1 MRKLIYFLVLSLGLA
16 LVTPSQSYAQDSTCQ
31 IFGDGGSSNIL
42 LNNTKRFYTKYVPGA
57 VYSWTIIG
65 GNISIVGPR
74 NLHYVDVYGTGC
86 GPAQLCVT
94 YSIDGQPPCC
104 TCINVLVIGCD
115 PPPDPCCIN
124 YVNSTMQ
131 FPNIKV
137 KFQTCSPGI
146 TSAKLFRLWGS
157 SYIEIDFDTNPS
169 GYNQN
174 YTYNLDINW
183 NLWPFGCN
191 EIFCLKICGYKN
203 GVECCT
209 SNFAIQTDCDAT
221 QTYFTGVHD
230 ISYPG
235 CNAPGGG
242 GGGGIDPVR
251 PAQSQSKLLLSPN
264 PVSDNL
270 KITLPDKNK
279 ISLLRITD
287 RSGTIIKTVSIK
299 GSNPVTIPV
308 SDLRAGTYFIKA
320 DDPMVEAATFIKM

>member
-1 MRKLIYFLVLSLGLA
+1 MRKLIYFLVLSMGLA
-16 LVTPSQSYAQDSTCQ
+16 LVTPNQSHAQDSTCQ
-31 IFGDGGSSNIL
+31 IFGEGGSSNIL
-42 LNNTKRFYTKYVPGA
+42 LNNTKRFHAKYIPGA

-65 GNISIVGPR
+65 GNISIIGPR
-74 NLHYVDVYGTGC
+74 NLHYVDVYGIDC

-104 TCINVLVIGCD
+104 TCIYVLVTGCP
-115 PPPDPCCIN
+115 PPPDECCIN
-124 YVNSTMQ
+124 YINSTMQ

-146 TSAKLFRLWGS
+146 TVAKLFRWNGS
-157 SYIEIDFDTNPS
+157 AYIEIDFTTQGS
-169 GYNQN
+169 GFVPN

-183 NLWPFGCN
+183 DLWPYGCN

-209 SNFAIQTDCDAT
+209 SNFAIQTDCDPSN
-221 QTYFTGVHD
+221 TYFTGVHD

-242 GGGGIDPVR
+242 GPPPVSK
-251 PAQSQSKLLLSPN
+251 PAQPLSKLLLSPN
-264 PVSDNL
+264 PVSTNL
-270 KITLPDKNK
+270 TITLPEKNK

-287 RSGTIIKTVSIK
+287 RSGTILKTVNVK
-299 GSNPVTIPV
+299 GNNPVTIPV
-308 SDLRAGTYFIKA
+308 AELRAGTYFIKA
-320 DDPMVEAATFIKM
+320 NDPMVEAATFIKM